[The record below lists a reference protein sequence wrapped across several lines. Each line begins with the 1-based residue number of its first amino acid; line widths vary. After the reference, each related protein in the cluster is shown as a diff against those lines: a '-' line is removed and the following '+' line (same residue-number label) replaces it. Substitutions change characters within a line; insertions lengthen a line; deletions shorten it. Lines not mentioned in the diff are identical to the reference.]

1 MTANRGT
8 TVEEIMANL
17 RERIAAAVAE
27 GFSTRD
33 EIAEDFA
40 ELAEADYGRDDLDP
54 VIDRLTDEAIEAHR
68 IRQSQWTGP
77 TDCDRLDAAF
87 ADLEEHGV
95 VARQHFT

>member
-33 EIAEDFA
+33 EIAADFA

-54 VIDRLTDEAIEAHR
+54 VIDRLTDEAIDAHR
-68 IRQSQWTGP
+68 RRQSQWMGP
-77 TDCDRLDAAF
+77 TDCDRLGAAS

-95 VARQHFT
+95 VARPHFS

>member
-1 MTANRGT
+1 MTVDEIVAELRG
-8 TVEEIMANL
+8 
-17 RERIAAAVAE
+17 RIAAAVAE

-33 EIAEDFA
+33 TLAEDFA
-40 ELAEADYGRDDLDP
+40 ELAAADYGRDDLDP

-68 IRQSQWTGP
+68 RRQCEWTGP